1 MSWSTADIPD
11 LSGHTAVVT
20 GGNGGLGLETVR
32 ALAEAGA
39 HVVIAARNQAKAV
52 EAEAEVR
59 ITAPDASLEIVPLD
73 LGSLAS
79 VRTAAEQIGS
89 THETIDIL
97 VNNAGLMALPERR
110 TEDGF
115 EMQFGVNH
123 LGHWALTAMLI
134 GPILAAD
141 AGRVVSIT
149 STAQHMG
156 RPVDPENPH
165 LEGNYG
171 PWKAYGQ
178 SKLANLHFAIG
189 LQRQFDAAGVRTA
202 SLAAHPGLTNS
213 DLQAHSAEESGGML
227 SKFSVAAANLT
238 GMDVAQGAL
247 SQLRAATDPEARGG
261 EFYGPLFVSNG
272 PPVKKPIVRV
282 MGMDKA
288 IAKLWTVSERETG
301 ITLDVAGA
309 LSG

>member
-1 MSWSTADIPD
+1 MAWNTDDIPD
-11 LSGHTAVVT
+11 LTGHTAVVT

-32 ALAEAGA
+32 ALAGAGA
-39 HVVIAARNQAKAV
+39 HVVIAARNQAKA
-52 EAEAEVR
+52 AEAESEVR
-59 ITAPDASLEIVPLD
+59 ATVSDASLEIVALD

-79 VRTAAEQIGS
+79 VRTAAEQIS
-89 THETIDIL
+89 ASHETIDIL

-123 LGHWALTAMLI
+123 LGHWALTSLLL

-141 AGRVVSIT
+141 AGRVVTVS
-149 STAQHMG
+149 STAHHTG
-156 RPVDPENPH
+156 RAVDPENPH
-165 LEGNYG
+165 LEGRYG

-213 DLQAHSAEESGGML
+213 DLQTHSAEESG
-227 SKFSVAAANLT
+227 
-238 GMDVAQGAL
+238 
-247 SQLRAATDPEARGG
+247 ARW
-261 EFYGPLFVSNG
+261 PS
-272 PPVKKPIVRV
+272 
-282 MGMDKA
+282 
-288 IAKLWTVSERETG
+288 
-301 ITLDVAGA
+301 
-309 LSG
+309 